1 MQLSTVSLLT
11 AIIVGIFV
19 FALGYAWGAFQK
31 ARGSY
36 KTAKSGVPR
45 ARKGYWSAFWGM
57 IKWGIGAVVIVLV
70 LVTWTVTDVQQTAD
84 TKPSPGP
91 SPSARR

>member
-11 AIIVGIFV
+11 AIIVGFFV

-31 ARGSY
+31 ARGVVKVS
-36 KTAKSGVPR
+36 KGSVPA
-45 ARKGYWSAFWGM
+45 ARKGYWSAFWSM

-84 TKPSPGP
+84 TQPSPAP